1 MVSAL
6 PLLAEFLGTFLL
18 VLSIIA
24 SGGNPWVIG
33 GALALVVLLIGSLS
47 GAYVNPAV
55 SLAMFIKGSLSTQEL
70 VSYAVVQLLGATASV
85 YAHQAYA

>member
-18 VLSIIA
+18 TLSFIA
-24 SGGNPWVIG
+24 SGGNAWVIG
-33 GALALVVLLIGSLS
+33 ATLTLVVLLIGNLS

-55 SLAMFIKGSLSTQEL
+55 SMAMFLKGALSTQEF
-70 VSYAVVQLLGATASV
+70 VSYAIIQVLGATASL
-85 YAHQAYA
+85 YAFRAFA

>member
-85 YAHQAYA
+85 YAYQAFA

>member
-18 VLSIIA
+18 TLSILA
-24 SGGNPWVIG
+24 SGGNPWITG
-33 GALALVVLLIGSLS
+33 GALALVILLVGSMS

-55 SLAMFIKGSLSTQEL
+55 SLAMFLKGALSTQEL
-70 VSYAVVQLLGATASV
+70 ASFVVVQLLGGASAL
-85 YAHQAYA
+85 YSYNAFA

>member
-18 VLSIIA
+18 VLSILA

-33 GALALVVLLIGSLS
+33 AALALVVLLIGNLS

-70 VSYAVVQLLGATASV
+70 VSYGVIQLLGATASV
-85 YAHQAYA
+85 YAYQAFA

>member
-24 SGGNPWVIG
+24 SGGNAWVIG
-33 GALALVVLLIGSLS
+33 GTLALVVLLIGNLS
-47 GAYVNPAV
+47 GAHVNPAV
-55 SLAMFIKGSLSTQEL
+55 SLAMFVKGALSTQEL

-85 YAHQAYA
+85 YAYRAFA